1 MVQLVPSVGHRSGLA
16 DGDGVADAELEGDA
30 DGEAEADGLME
41 GDGDA
46 EGEWEGDW
54 DGVTVG
60 SSGQLALPQI
70 QYGLAHTAR

>member
-1 MVQLVPSVGHRSGLA
+1 
-16 DGDGVADAELEGDA
+16 
-30 DGEAEADGLME
+30 ME
-41 GDGDA
+41 GEGDA